1 MKEDKLFHLGQTLI
15 LGGCILT
22 TSEILIFALQ
32 AGLLAIVIG
41 FLLIY
46 ISWVKENKDREK

>member
-1 MKEDKLFHLGQTLI
+1 MKEDKLFRLGQTLI

-22 TSEILIFALQ
+22 VSETLSFAIP

-46 ISWVKENKDREK
+46 ISWVKETKDREK